1 MNNVEVKY
9 VLSRLNNRF
18 DVLIAAYQTFSDES
32 FCFVRCKDIGGKGLN
47 NYRSVQM
54 YETLTGLTP
63 GGVSNP
69 VCKFNP
75 YPITMECGK
84 GSTIIDVDGNHYFD
98 MCMAHGPLILGHSHP
113 DVVKAVFA
121 QMKKGTVFGAPSVPE
136 MELMNLIRNNVP
148 CADMVRLTNS
158 GTESAI
164 GAIRLARGFTGRDKI
179 VMMNGGFHG
188 SHDPLLAY
196 SEEPGSSAVPS
207 SLGVLE
213 ATTNSTY
220 SVDYNDI
227 WQLEDV
233 LKRNDVAAVIMEPIM
248 GNKGVILPE
257 KGYLQNV
264 RKLTRTYGA
273 LLIFDEVTTGFR
285 SSEGGA
291 QKIYNV
297 IPDLCTMGKIIGGG
311 FPIGA
316 LAGRREIME
325 NLAPSGK
332 VFLAGTFSGNPI
344 SASAGRATIEL
355 MDGNY
360 RVLSDNTES
369 LVHSLRD
376 SLEDRG
382 VKGAVVY
389 EGSMFQ
395 IFFDIDEPR
404 NAAEARKADE
414 KKFEG
419 LFRYML
425 SNGIYI
431 SPSRFEVNFL
441 SVAHDRRALNK
452 FSETFDS
459 YLENI
464 AV

>member
-1 MNNVEVKY
+1 M
-9 VLSRLNNRF
+9 
-18 DVLIAAYQTFSDES
+18 
-32 FCFVRCKDIGGKGLN
+32 N

-54 YETLTGLTP
+54 YEVLTGLTP
-63 GGVSNP
+63 GGVSSP
-69 VCKFNP
+69 VRKFNP
-75 YPITMECGK
+75 YPISMECGE

-98 MCMAHGPLILGHSHP
+98 MCMAYGPLILGHSHP
-113 DVVKAVFA
+113 EVIKAVSA
-121 QMKKGTVFGAPSVPE
+121 QMKKGTIFGAPSAPE

-158 GTESAI
+158 GTESTMH
-164 GAIRLARGFTGRDKI
+164 AIRLARGFTGKNKI
-179 VMMNGGFHG
+179 VKMNGGFHG
-188 SHDPLLAY
+188 SHDSVLVY
-196 SEEPGSSAVPS
+196 SEEPGSPAVPS
-207 SLGVLE
+207 SPGVPD
-213 ATTNSTY
+213 ATASNTY

-227 WQLEDV
+227 WQLENV

-248 GNKGVILPE
+248 GNMGVILPE

-273 LLIFDEVTTGFR
+273 LLIFDEVITGFR

-325 NLAPSGK
+325 NLAPNGK
-332 VFLAGTFSGNPI
+332 IYLAGTFSGNPI
-344 SASAGRATIEL
+344 SASAGRVTIEL
-355 MDGNY
+355 MNGKH
-360 RVLSDNTES
+360 RMLSENTES
-369 LVHSLRD
+369 LVLSLRD

-382 VKGAVVY
+382 VKGSVVH

-395 IFFDIDEPR
+395 VFFDIDEPR

-419 LFRYML
+419 LFRFML
-425 SNGIYI
+425 SNGVYI
-431 SPSRFEVNFL
+431 PPSRFEVNFL
-441 SVAHDRRALNK
+441 SIAHDKRALNK

-459 YLENI
+459 YLRSI
-464 AV
+464 AT